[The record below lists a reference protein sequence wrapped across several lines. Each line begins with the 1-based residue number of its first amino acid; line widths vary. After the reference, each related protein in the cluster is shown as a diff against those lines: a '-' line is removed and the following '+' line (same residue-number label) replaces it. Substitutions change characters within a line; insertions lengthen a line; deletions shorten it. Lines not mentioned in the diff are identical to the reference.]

1 MGIILLTS
9 SSWSSVVWREGPQQ
23 WTPGSWM
30 KWSKDLHC
38 ESLTPPNSKKSGCM
52 KCEVAIHKVY
62 IYTDEYR
69 FLFFR
74 SNKRYC
80 STWIYLHNISWHDL
94 KLIVSLSAFL
104 FFAISGSPPKIWD
117 QDVDRKH
124 AKKRPVHHCEST
136 WFGHFWSC
144 QAGVKAARWLGGME

>member
-62 IYTDEYR
+62 IYIQMNIGFCFSGATKDIAVHGSIYPTYLDMIQIDCELISLL
-69 FLFFR
+69 FLP
-74 SNKRYC
+74 S
-80 STWIYLHNISWHDL
+80 
-94 KLIVSLSAFL
+94 
-104 FFAISGSPPKIWD
+104 
-117 QDVDRKH
+117 VDRPQKFEI
-124 AKKRPVHHCEST
+124 RMLTESMRRNVLYIT
-136 WFGHFWSC
+136 VSQHDSGIFEAVRQG
-144 QAGVKAARWLGGME
+144 